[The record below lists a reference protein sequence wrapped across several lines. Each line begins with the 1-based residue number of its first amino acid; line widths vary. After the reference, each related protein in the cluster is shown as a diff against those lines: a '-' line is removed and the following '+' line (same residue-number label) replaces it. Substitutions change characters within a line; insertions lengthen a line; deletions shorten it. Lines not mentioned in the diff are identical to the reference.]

1 MMIGLKV
8 FFGGQIGHNLDDILH
23 VGPTEVHGTAVDIV
37 KNQLHVVTLE
47 RGGTCFQ
54 SDFLDGTLIR
64 GRKMVMTSSP
74 RRSKSMRR
82 ERRKGETEPKTSRCA
97 HRFVSCSTQLISF
110 LQKGFKF
117 HFRKSHLAVFLPFK
131 SVFPKFPS
139 NLFYLA
145 DNFNVTKLPSD
156 ERLGEVV
163 EHRGE
168 VCLVFDH
175 FREVF
180 HSQRSHFPR
189 RSQLLRSESCRGLRL
204 AFKCLGL
211 DRVQCSAPPSF
222 RFNMTSI

>member
-47 RGGTCFQ
+47 RGGTGFQ

-117 HFRKSHLAVFLPFK
+117 HFRKSHLAVFLLFK
-131 SVFPKFPS
+131 SVFPNSFQTCFTLQTTLTSQNFPVTNASEKSWSTEVKCASFLIILEKFFILSGATSPGG
-139 NLFYLA
+139 A
-145 DNFNVTKLPSD
+145 
-156 ERLGEVV
+156 
-163 EHRGE
+163 
-168 VCLVFDH
+168 
-175 FREVF
+175 
-180 HSQRSHFPR
+180 
-189 RSQLLRSESCRGLRL
+189 
-204 AFKCLGL
+204 
-211 DRVQCSAPPSF
+211 SF
-222 RFNMTSI
+222 